1 MLITNPK
8 QLKTKTMSKVIE
20 NPKKYAGTELAS
32 TFFRPMLSGATAI
45 NLGVRVMYNMP
56 VPTTLN
62 FWKRTPDSLKTYAK
76 GWAGGTDAARF
87 QKTIALSK
95 VKAEMSYS
103 ASDYFSMVYE
113 LVVGRSDVNLADLSG
128 TELEAAETELFK
140 KAIAESIRATMWLG
154 STTRVSGFNTFDGFI
169 KQIVADSNL
178 TPTGEQIQKVAMLPM
193 NTAGNA
199 EKLFQSIY
207 EKSKAELRSI
217 KGEGQLAFFVT
228 RDVYENYE
236 SSLLSG
242 NLDSVRAAKINGID
256 ALYFRG
262 IPVVDITVDT
272 YLATCADLPRSIA
285 VLTDRRNLAMAVNTS
300 DFPGS
305 EVAMWYNPDE
315 LENRQRAIFMAGCDY
330 LMPELIVA
338 SFADVI

>member
-1 MLITNPK
+1 
-8 QLKTKTMSKVIE
+8 MSKVIE
-20 NPKKYAGTELAS
+20 NPKKYSGSELAT
-32 TFFRPMLSGATAI
+32 TFFRPMLTGQSATD
-45 NLGVRVMYNMP
+45 LGVKVMYNMP

-62 FWKRTPDSLKTYAK
+62 FWKRNPDALKAYAK
-76 GWAGGTDAARF
+76 GWAGGTQTDRF

-95 VKAEMSYS
+95 VKAEMSYA

-113 LVVGRSDVNLADLSG
+113 LVVGKADVNLADLSG

-154 STTRVSGFNTFDGFI
+154 DTARANIFNTFDGFI
-169 KQIVADSNL
+169 KQIAADSSL
-178 TPTGEQIQKVAMLPM
+178 TPTGQEIQKVAILPM
-193 NTAGNA
+193 NVAGNA
-199 EKLFQSIY
+199 EKLFESIY
-207 EKSKAELRSI
+207 AKSSAELRSM
-217 KGEGQLAFFVT
+217 KNEGQLVILVT

-256 ALYFRG
+256 TLYFRG
-262 IPVVDITVDT
+262 IPVIDIAVDT
-272 YLATCADLPRSIA
+272 YLAACDELPQSMA
-285 VLTDRRNLAMAVNTS
+285 VLTDRRNLAMAVNTA

-330 LMPELIVA
+330 LMPELIVS
-338 SFADVI
+338 SFA

>member
-1 MLITNPK
+1 
-8 QLKTKTMSKVIE
+8 MSKVIE
-20 NPKKYAGTELAS
+20 NPKKYAGAELAS
-32 TFFRPMLSGATAI
+32 TFFRPMLSGSSAI
-45 NLGVRVMYNMP
+45 DLGVRVMYNMP

-62 FWKRTPDSLKTYAK
+62 FWRRTPDTLKAYAK
-76 GWAGGTDAARF
+76 GWTGGVETSRY
-87 QKTIALSK
+87 QKTINLSR
-95 VKAEMSYS
+95 VKAEMSYA

-113 LVVGRSDVNLADLSG
+113 LIVGRSEVNLADLSG

-154 STTRVSGFNTFDGFI
+154 NTTRATGFNTFDGFI
-169 KQIVADSNL
+169 KQIAADSSI
-178 TPTGEQIQKVAMLPM
+178 TPSGEQIQKVAMTNM
-193 NTAGNA
+193 TTVGNA

-207 EKSKAELRSI
+207 EKRNPELRSM
-217 KGEGQLAFFVT
+217 KGEGQLVLLVT

-256 ALYFRG
+256 TLYFRG
-262 IPVVDITVDT
+262 IPVVDIAVDT
-272 YLATCADLPRSIA
+272 YMSQCADLPQSVAI
-285 VLTDRRNLAMAVNTS
+285 LTDRRNLAMAVNTS
-300 DFPGS
+300 DFPGA

-330 LMPELIVA
+330 LMPELMVV
-338 SFADVI
+338 SLADVII